1 MKPLKRAIDIQQQIK
16 TLEDKGIVVDDVDY
30 ATQILS
36 RINYYRIL
44 GYVLPFKEKLKHGE
58 KVKFKK
64 IVRVLMFDQRLRNL
78 MLKYIEHV
86 EISLRTF
93 IVRCL
98 AFKENGDGMAYR
110 NPAFYRNRER
120 FEKWL
125 SDIDGTAAQS
135 DEPFIVHHRREYDG
149 QYPIWV
155 MLEVVSIGKLSR
167 MYELLN
173 KDIQVSIAG
182 CYNKIHPKRLS
193 GYLKSVSYLRNKC
206 AHHSR
211 IYYRVFNK
219 VPMPNAWYDEKG
231 LSSERFTNKRLMSQ
245 LYMLKDLCVDENIWG
260 AFLKELSQL
269 IDFYKEDINIWHIG
283 LNNDWK
289 DRLNS
294 ACK

>member
-120 FEKWL
+120 FENLPGTEMKEDAYIRYVSL
-125 SDIDGTAAQS
+125 FSDCKRASG
-135 DEPFIVHHRREYDG
+135 
-149 QYPIWV
+149 
-155 MLEVVSIGKLSR
+155 
-167 MYELLN
+167 
-173 KDIQVSIAG
+173 SIA
-182 CYNKIHPKRLS
+182 
-193 GYLKSVSYLRNKC
+193 V
-206 AHHSR
+206 
-211 IYYRVFNK
+211 
-219 VPMPNAWYDEKG
+219 
-231 LSSERFTNKRLMSQ
+231 
-245 LYMLKDLCVDENIWG
+245 
-260 AFLKELSQL
+260 
-269 IDFYKEDINIWHIG
+269 
-283 LNNDWK
+283 
-289 DRLNS
+289 
-294 ACK
+294 